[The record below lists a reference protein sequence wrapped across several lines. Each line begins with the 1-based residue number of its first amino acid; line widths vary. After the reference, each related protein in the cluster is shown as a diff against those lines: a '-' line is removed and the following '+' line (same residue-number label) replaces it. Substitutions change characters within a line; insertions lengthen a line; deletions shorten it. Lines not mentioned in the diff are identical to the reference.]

1 MKFNGVNASTIGV
14 RCFPQLG
21 QYIADGDAQTVR
33 LPGRDGEL
41 FLAAN
46 QGPAEFPVT
55 VRADAADAAAARTLL
70 DQTAA
75 WLAAGP
81 AQLVFNELPDR
92 YWLARLRGGL
102 AWSLGAGSYRVVAN
116 IVMRADDPHAY
127 ALVDDVTV
135 LTSPGT
141 VGRLRGNAV
150 SWPTVWVSG
159 VLTAG
164 QTVILD
170 LWGRTVAVTGPL
182 AANEVAILDYQNYS
196 FRVAVATS
204 TAVRNNQLL
213 NPVGTDWASLSGWV
227 LTPLW
232 YGSGGTGTNTL
243 VSSAQTLP
251 DGSVVPG
258 YIRKTWNTVGATI
271 STVGFT
277 LTRSASSRGAVT
289 AGQWRTFQLAVRTSI
304 AAPPVQNFWQ
314 ITFWSAASGGTQIG
328 ATVNGPTLS
337 NPTPGQWTQYSHSL
351 SVPAGATHAE
361 VTWYVRFPDGSVAP
375 GATLDA
381 TGAMVESASTLRPPI
396 WGDRAPEAP
405 DVSYVWTGTA
415 GASTSLMRI
424 STLAPVRNLA
434 GKLSTLARIPC
445 PVGGGP
451 VAWTTTGSGVQ
462 VSVTCNSRWI

>member
-1 MKFNGVNASTIGV
+1 MDSSAIGV

-21 QYIADGDAQTVR
+21 QYVADGEAQTVR

-41 FLAAN
+41 FLAGN
-46 QGPAEFPVT
+46 QGPAEFPIT
-55 VRADAADAAAARTLL
+55 VRADADNQAAARTLL
-70 DQTAA
+70 DGVAA
-75 WLAAGP
+75 WLTAGP
-81 AQLVFNELPDR
+81 AQLVFDELPDR
-92 YWLARLRGGL
+92 YWTARLRGGL
-102 AWSLGAGSYRVVAN
+102 AWTLGAGSYRVKAD

-127 ALVDDVTV
+127 AVIDDTVT
-135 LTSPGT
+135 LTAPGT
-141 VGRLRGNAV
+141 VGRLAGNAA
-150 SWPTVWVSG
+150 SRPTVWVFG
-159 VLTAG
+159 VLTGG
-164 QTVILD
+164 QSVTLN
-170 LWGRTVAVTGPL
+170 LWGRTVVLTGPL
-182 AANEVAILDYQNYS
+182 AANEVAILDYQNWA
-196 FRVAVATS
+196 FRVSARS
-204 TAVRNNQLL
+204 TTTVRNNQLQ
-213 NPVGTDWASLSGWV
+213 NPVGTDWASLTGWA

-304 AAPPVQNFWQ
+304 ATPPVQNFWQ

-337 NPTPGQWTQYSHSL
+337 NPTPGQWTQYSHRL

-415 GASTSLMRI
+415 GASTSLMMI

-434 GKLSTLARIPC
+434 GKLSTLARISC

-451 VAWTTTGSGVQ
+451 VSWTTTGSGV
-462 VSVTCNSRWI
+462 SVGVYCNSRWV